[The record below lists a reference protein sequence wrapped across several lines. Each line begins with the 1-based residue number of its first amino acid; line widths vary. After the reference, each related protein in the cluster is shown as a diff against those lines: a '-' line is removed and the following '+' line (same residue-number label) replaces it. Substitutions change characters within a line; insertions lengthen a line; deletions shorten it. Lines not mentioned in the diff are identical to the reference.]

1 MIQVH
6 EALEIILSRIAFKG
20 VEKIPI
26 SQALGRVLAED
37 VVARRP
43 NPPLDNS
50 AMDGYALV
58 AQDVRSASPESPV
71 RLEVVEDVPA
81 GYAARKTLRSGQ
93 AIRIM
98 TGAPIPPGADA
109 VVMQEDTER
118 DGDYVRVKDKAEIG
132 ENIRLAGEDV
142 KQGETAVLKG
152 TVLKPSHIG
161 MLAAVGRS
169 NIFVS
174 QRPQVAI
181 LSTGDEIVDLD
192 EIPSGPCIYNSNGYM
207 LSAQVLSAG
216 GVPNYLGI
224 ARDKEEDLL
233 EKFQWALKAD
243 ILVSSGGVSVGD
255 YDLVKASLKKM
266 GQEMLFWK
274 VAMKPGKPL
283 AFGKIDEKP
292 IFGLPGNPVSSF
304 VSFEQFVRPAIRK
317 TLGCKDLAHTTVQAK
332 LTKTVRKKPG
342 RLHFLSSTVVRENGE
357 YQATPAEEQG
367 SGILKSAMN
376 ANGLLIFP
384 LEASEIAEGET
395 VTVQLLE

>member
-58 AQDVRSASPESPV
+58 AQDVRSAGPESPV

-161 MLAAVGRS
+161 MLAAV
-169 NIFVS
+169 
-174 QRPQVAI
+174 
-181 LSTGDEIVDLD
+181 
-192 EIPSGPCIYNSNGYM
+192 
-207 LSAQVLSAG
+207 
-216 GVPNYLGI
+216 
-224 ARDKEEDLL
+224 
-233 EKFQWALKAD
+233 
-243 ILVSSGGVSVGD
+243 
-255 YDLVKASLKKM
+255 
-266 GQEMLFWK
+266 
-274 VAMKPGKPL
+274 
-283 AFGKIDEKP
+283 
-292 IFGLPGNPVSSF
+292 
-304 VSFEQFVRPAIRK
+304 
-317 TLGCKDLAHTTVQAK
+317 
-332 LTKTVRKKPG
+332 
-342 RLHFLSSTVVRENGE
+342 
-357 YQATPAEEQG
+357 
-367 SGILKSAMN
+367 
-376 ANGLLIFP
+376 
-384 LEASEIAEGET
+384 
-395 VTVQLLE
+395 